1 MEARLVFDK
10 KSYKYTWHMVLEDGL
25 LLPAAP
31 GNRVLAV
38 DMGEIHPSVIADT
51 EQALV
56 LSCRAL
62 RACKQY
68 GNKRRSEL
76 ASLRDRKKRGSNNR
90 KRIQKRM
97 NRFKAQQERR
107 ERDILHKEMCIRDRY

>member
-1 MEARLVFDK
+1 MSIPTALGVPVEFLEARLVFDK

-25 LLPAAP
+25 VPPAAP
-31 GNRVLAV
+31 GDRVLAV
-38 DMGEIHPSVIADT
+38 DMGEIHPAVIADT

-76 ASLRDRKKRGSNNR
+76 ASLRDRKNAGRTTVSASRNG
-90 KRIQKRM
+90 
-97 NRFKAQQERR
+97 
-107 ERDILHKEMCIRDRY
+107 

>member
-1 MEARLVFDK
+1 M
-10 KSYKYTWHMVLEDGL
+10 
-25 LLPAAP
+25 
-31 GNRVLAV
+31 
-38 DMGEIHPSVIADT
+38 
-51 EQALV
+51 

-76 ASLRDRKKRGSNNR
+76 ASLRDRKKRGSANR

-107 ERDILHKEMCIRDRY
+107 ERDILHKVSAPWSIMRWPGVRARSSSATYETWPIA